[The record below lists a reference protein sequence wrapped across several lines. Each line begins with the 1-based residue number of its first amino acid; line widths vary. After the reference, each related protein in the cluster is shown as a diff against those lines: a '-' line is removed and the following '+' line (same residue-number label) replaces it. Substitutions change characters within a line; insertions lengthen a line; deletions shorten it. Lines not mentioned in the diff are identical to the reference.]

1 MKISYRPLVRIDL
14 IEAKSY
20 YNLINADLSK
30 QFLLRVKQSKNSI
43 AKNPL
48 YFPIKYENN
57 VRTALLR
64 QFPYHIHFFIDEARN
79 RIVILAVVFAGKD
92 FIDFTK
98 R

>member
-20 YNLINADLSK
+20 YNLINADLS
-30 QFLLRVKQSKNSI
+30 N
-43 AKNPL
+43 
-48 YFPIKYENN
+48 
-57 VRTALLR
+57 
-64 QFPYHIHFFIDEARN
+64 EARN

>member
-14 IEAKSY
+14 IE
-20 YNLINADLSK
+20 
-30 QFLLRVKQSKNSI
+30 